1 MGVFAVKEG
10 RRNPNFIGD
19 FDLGK
24 NLGFHESSLLCIYI
38 TTKYYSKFKACQGKF
53 K

>member
-24 NLGFHESSLLCIYI
+24 NLSLHKSSLRCIYI
-38 TTKYYSKFKACQGKF
+38 ITKYYNKVKAYQGNF
-53 K
+53 